1 MVSAPS
7 RRTAA
12 SLACLAGAVGLALV
26 GCYPKAEG
34 ERLAREADERDAR
47 ITALESGSQ
56 EARDQVARAVA
67 EAQTKVDELR
77 ALLEQAT
84 DVVTRNSADVGTE
97 VEALREQLQTLDG
110 QLAEVRNSLE
120 STQRQ

>member
-1 MVSAPS
+1 MASAPS
-7 RRTAA
+7 PRSAA
-12 SLACLAGAVGLALV
+12 SVTCLAGALAVAVV

-34 ERLAREADERDAR
+34 DRLAREASERDAR

-56 EARDQVARAVA
+56 EARDEVARAVA

-77 ALLEQAT
+77 ALLQQAT

-110 QLAEVRNSLE
+110 QLA
-120 STQRQ
+120 